1 MPKIDIENPRITF
14 ARVVIKVD
22 GSEILAKS
30 IQYGDSV
37 EFAQVEGNSRMSL
50 GTTDGQYKADEA
62 SMELYADDAAELIE
76 RLGDKFYD
84 KVFTVSVAFEKS
96 GSSKLTQDELI
107 GCRMTKRAVN
117 DQSGSDAL
125 MRTFSFMP
133 SYLKMNGK
141 NPLSKMPTGA
151 K

>member
-1 MPKIDIENPRITF
+1 MPKIDTENPRITF

-22 GSEILAKS
+22 GAEILAKS
-30 IQYGDSV
+30 IQYGDGM
-37 EFAQVEGNSRMSL
+37 EFADVEGNSQMSL

-62 SMELYADDAAELIE
+62 SMELYADEAAELIE
-76 RLGDKFYD
+76 TLGDKFFE

-96 GSSKLTQDELI
+96 GSSKLSQDELV

-125 MRTFSFMP
+125 TRTFSFKP
-133 SYLKMNGK
+133 SYVKFQGK
-141 NPLSKMPTGA
+141 NPVSKMPTGA